1 MVSDECLLSGLCRN
15 IACAVLT
22 VCLALLSVLFFQK
35 PVVLSVVL
43 SYSIAVDVL
52 FCEIFVFLPEC
63 TCVFGRSLGVFCHSL
78 SCFSVVSC
86 CFVFALVFFRWS
98 LDPGHS
104 SSASPEYH
112 LSDLISEQPVWGPW
126 TTTTSVLPVRKLVF

>member
-1 MVSDECLLSGLCRN
+1 LWDFCFSSWVYMCVWPVSWC
-15 IACAVLT
+15 
-22 VCLALLSVLFFQK
+22 
-35 PVVLSVVL
+35 VLSFLVV
-43 SYSIAVDVL
+43 
-52 FCEIFVFLPEC
+52 
-63 TCVFGRSLGVFCHSL
+63 
-78 SCFSVVSC
+78 FSVVSC